1 MANYDVE
8 KLTKLGALKALA
20 ERVKGE
26 CASKT
31 EFDELSDDVAQLE
44 TNVGTL
50 QEDIEALKSSEGEQ
64 NIIESIKVN
73 DEVQAISE
81 KSVNIVVPKKTSELD
96 NDAGYINEDGVQ
108 NLVNAGIN
116 KFATDISDDNVVNTF
131 KEMVDYVSE
140 HGEEAVDMAT
150 NIQKNAGD
158 IEDLKTLV
166 GSTNV
171 SDQIDAALD
180 GYVQKDGDKVLSTND
195 YTTADKEKLDGI
207 EYASEQEVSDMLNE
221 VFVAI

>member
-20 ERVKGE
+20 ERVQEE

-31 EFDELSDDVAQLE
+31 ELNELSGDVTQLE
-44 TNVGTL
+44 TNVDTL
-50 QEDIEALKSSEGEQ
+50 QEDVETLKASKGEQ

-73 DEVQAISE
+73 DEVQAITE
-81 KSVNIVVPKKTSELD
+81 KSVNIAIPKKTSDLD
-96 NDAGYINEDGVQ
+96 NDAGYIDEDSAQ
-108 NLVNAGIN
+108 DLVDAGIN

-131 KEMVDYVSE
+131 KEMVDYVAE
-140 HGEEAVDMAT
+140 HGEEAVEIAT

-180 GYVQKDGDKVLSTND
+180 GYVQKDGNKVLSTND
-195 YTTADKEKLDGI
+195 YTAADKAKLDGI
-207 EYASEQEVSDMLNE
+207 EYASEQDISDMLDE
-221 VFVAI
+221 VFTAI

>member
-26 CASKT
+26 CASKA
-31 EFDELSDDVAQLE
+31 EFDELSDDVTQLE

-50 QEDIEALKSSEGEQ
+50 REDVEALKTSEGEQ

-73 DEVQAISE
+73 DEVQAITE

-96 NDAGYINEDGVQ
+96 NDAGYIDEDGVQ
-108 NLVNAGIN
+108 DLVDAGIN

-131 KEMVDYVSE
+131 KEMVDYVAE

-171 SDQIDAALD
+171 SDQIDSALD

-195 YTTADKEKLDGI
+195 YTAADKAKLDGI
-207 EYASEQEVSDMLNE
+207 EYASEQEISNMLNE
-221 VFVAI
+221 VFTAI